1 MPASDVKKSPGRP
14 KEEDKE
20 YVRDALEE
28 VPQEVAEDEVVT
40 DYAKRLQG
48 KTVQE
53 LRILHDEA
61 LVDESEAKRHLVL
74 LRQRAA
80 MMASTTGPDVDEEI
94 MKAKDE
100 AAKSA
105 AWLFAIE
112 KKLEGEFKDISGVH
126 KF

>member
-1 MPASDVKKSPGRP
+1 MPASNVKKSPGRP

-20 YVRDALEE
+20 YVKNALEE
-28 VPQEVAEDEVVT
+28 VPQEVSEDEVVT

-53 LRILHDEA
+53 LRIMYDEA

-80 MMASTTGPDVDEEI
+80 NMVSTAGPDVDEEV
-94 MKAKDE
+94 MKAKEE
-100 AAKSA
+100 AAKAA

-112 KKLEGEFKDISGVH
+112 KKLEGEFKDISGIH

>member
-1 MPASDVKKSPGRP
+1 MPASRVKKSPGRP

-20 YVRDALEE
+20 YVKDALEE
-28 VPQEVAEDEVVT
+28 VPQEVAEDEIVT

-53 LRILHDEA
+53 LRIMHDEA
-61 LVDESEAKRHLVL
+61 LVDESEAKRYLVL
-74 LRQRAA
+74 LRQRATN
-80 MMASTTGPDVDEEI
+80 MASTAGPDIDEEI
-94 MKAKDE
+94 MIAKEE
-100 AAKSA
+100 AAKAA

-112 KKLEGEFKDISGVH
+112 KKLEGEFKDISGIH